1 MSKIKKNIQILCLLA
16 INLFFLSSFVSA
28 DTNGFFF
35 EYYRDQ
41 DLTEKIESGSK
52 LKAGSYYIKIIQ
64 SGSSSLPTYIS
75 IDSEGINNDVS
86 NHAIEDIGNG
96 IFRYNRVINHDPL
109 AIGHI

>member
-16 INLFFLSSFVSA
+16 INLFFLSSFVNA

-64 SGSSSLPTYIS
+64 SGSSSLPSYIS
-75 IDSEGINNDVS
+75 IDSEGTNNDVS
-86 NHAIEDIGNG
+86 
-96 IFRYNRVINHDPL
+96 
-109 AIGHI
+109 